1 MDSPT
6 SSDLHKR
13 IKEICVYLHTELTS
27 MVISTQQDSHEEDS
41 FMSLDDVLSLDV
53 SSALDHLEAA
63 LRELL
68 TAKRELLEMS
78 QYSAV
83 VDAERYG
90 KAMQK
95 LEGEIRGHIQA
106 EHQMALHIELLQQ
119 KVEDDE
125 KEKNR
130 LITSYEELMQKLQT
144 DNETLCLKLKLFE
157 NRATDRPQTALRKGT
172 KSVADLKFR
181 KLPLPL
187 SIKEAAKDSA
197 KSGSAHSDLHDPRAI
212 ESSRGD
218 TARVRPR
225 AGIGREASSRSISP
239 LIATVRRGEGT
250 IRDIYARVAG
260 RLRRK
265 GKNRSVSTER
275 LQGSKSTSKIA

>member
-1 MDSPT
+1 
-6 SSDLHKR
+6 
-13 IKEICVYLHTELTS
+13 
-27 MVISTQQDSHEEDS
+27 
-41 FMSLDDVLSLDV
+41 MSLDDVLSLDV

-125 KEKNR
+125 KEKDR

-157 NRATDRPQTALRKGT
+157 NRVTERPQSALRKGT
-172 KSVADLKFR
+172 MSVADLKFR

-187 SIKEAAKDSA
+187 SIREVAKDSG
-197 KSGSAHSDLHDPRAI
+197 KSGSSHSDLHGAA

-218 TARVRPR
+218 TMRVRPR
-225 AGIGREASSRSISP
+225 AGITKETSSRSISP

-250 IRDIYARVAG
+250 IRDVYARVAG

>member
-1 MDSPT
+1 MDSPNF
-6 SSDLHKR
+6 SDFQKR
-13 IKEICVYLHTELTS
+13 LKEMCVYLHTELTS
-27 MVISTQQDSHEEDS
+27 MVLPTQHDSHEEDS
-41 FMSLDDVLSLDV
+41 FMSLDEVLSLDV
-53 SSALDHLEAA
+53 PSSLDHLEAA
-63 LRELL
+63 IRELL
-68 TAKRELLEMS
+68 GAKRELLEMS
-78 QYSAV
+78 MYSAV

-125 KEKNR
+125 KEKTR
-130 LITSYEELMQKLQT
+130 LIESYEELMQKLQS
-144 DNETLCLKLKLFE
+144 DCDALSLKLKLYE
-157 NRATDRPQTALRKGT
+157 NRATDRPPSAMRKAT

-187 SIKEAAKDSA
+187 SLKEAQKDSA
-197 KSGSAHSDLHDPRAI
+197 KSGSAHSDLHEPRTV
-212 ESSRGD
+212 ESNRGD
-218 TARVRPR
+218 TVRVRPK
-225 AGIGREASSRSISP
+225 ATIGREASSRSISP
-239 LIATVRRGEGT
+239 LIVTVRRGEST
-250 IRDIYARVAG
+250 IRDMYARVAG

-275 LQGSKSTSKIA
+275 LQGSKSASKIA

>member
-1 MDSPT
+1 MDSPKI
-6 SSDLHKR
+6 SDLQKR
-13 IKEICVYLHTELTS
+13 IKEMCVYLHTELTS
-27 MVISTQQDSHEEDS
+27 MVPSTQHDSHEEDS
-41 FMSLDDVLSLDV
+41 FMSLDEVLSLDIF
-53 SSALDHLEAA
+53 SSLDHLEAA
-63 LRELL
+63 IRELL
-68 TAKRELLEMS
+68 GAKRELLEMS

-125 KEKNR
+125 KEKTR
-130 LITSYEELMQKLQT
+130 LIESYEELMQKLQS
-144 DNETLCLKLKLFE
+144 DYDALCLKLKLHE
-157 NRATDRPQTALRKGT
+157 NRATDRPPSALRKAT

-187 SIKEAAKDSA
+187 SLKEAHKDST
-197 KSGSAHSDLHDPRAI
+197 KSGSAHSDLHEPRTV
-212 ESSRGD
+212 ENGRMD
-218 TARVRPR
+218 TVRVRPR
-225 AGIGREASSRSISP
+225 ASASSRSISP

-250 IRDIYARVAG
+250 IRDMYARVAG

-275 LQGSKSTSKIA
+275 LQGSKSASKIA